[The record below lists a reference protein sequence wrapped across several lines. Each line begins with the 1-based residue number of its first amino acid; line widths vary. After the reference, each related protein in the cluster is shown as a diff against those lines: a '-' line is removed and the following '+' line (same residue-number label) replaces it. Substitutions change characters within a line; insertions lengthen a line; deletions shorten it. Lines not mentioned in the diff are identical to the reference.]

1 MLLYTGKEIHS
12 NDWVEFPICD
22 EVVKI
27 VEGLANIEKSTF
39 YQYPMF
45 EWATGIPILDYMTR
59 NEEDGYEKYKPEDNI
74 VEEIVED
81 IDEEEDLDK
90 DERECFIISYESD
103 SNDHNR
109 DTEVK
114 SIITTP

>member
-1 MLLYTGKEIHS
+1 
-12 NDWVEFPICD
+12 
-22 EVVKI
+22 
-27 VEGLANIEKSTF
+27 
-39 YQYPMF
+39 MF
-45 EWATGIPILDYMTR
+45 EWATGIPILDDMTR

-81 IDEEEDLDK
+81 IDEEEDLDE
-90 DERECFIISYESD
+90 DERECFIISYESG